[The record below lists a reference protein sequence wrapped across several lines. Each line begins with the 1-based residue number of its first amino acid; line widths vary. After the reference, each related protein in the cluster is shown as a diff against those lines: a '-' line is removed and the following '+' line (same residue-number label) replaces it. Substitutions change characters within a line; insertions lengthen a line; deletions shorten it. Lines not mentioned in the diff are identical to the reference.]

1 MTLNEK
7 KNIMKRFV
15 KIFSEYDENL
25 IEGKINNFA
34 AANDLLII
42 SACPTIQKRVIDN
55 DKMFVIVV
63 FEKMCG
69 EVECDD

>member
-7 KNIMKRFV
+7 KNIMNRFV
-15 KIFSEYDENL
+15 KIFSGYDENL
-25 IEGKINNFA
+25 IEGKINDFA

-42 SACPTIQKRVIDN
+42 SACPTIQKRVMDN
-55 DKMFVIVV
+55 DKMFVVVV

-69 EVECDD
+69 EIEYDD